1 MNEAD
6 YRLLLE
12 HGTGIHW
19 MLDCATGQLLYVS
32 PAAAR
37 RFGWPL
43 AEATARAQALADP
56 LLQQLPQ
63 RLERFRQGDDSR
75 RTLLRETELE
85 GIPVEIESTLVD
97 EGRGAGRLV
106 GVVRDISHLHSAR
119 RAVEEEQKKFTS
131 MLSHE
136 FRSPLATIDGAVQR
150 LVMTDR
156 GADEGTTKR
165 YRKIQAAVDRLLGM
179 LDDYLS
185 PDRLAS
191 VGRRRRDN
199 GIAPA
204 ALLETAAAQ
213 ARSRRP
219 AITVQAGDAPE
230 WVRADPDGM
239 RMCLDVLLDNAIKY
253 TPQDT
258 PIVLWAGR
266 AATGGVELTVADG
279 GAPLPQDEI
288 GRLFD
293 KGYRGSS
300 ALGIPGSGIG
310 LYMAKAVIEVH
321 GGTLNV
327 ENLPE
332 SGKKFRIWL
341 PAAV

>member
-1 MNEAD
+1 MDEAD

-12 HGTGIHW
+12 HGNGIHW

-37 RFGWPL
+37 RFDWPPEEL
-43 AEATARAQALADP
+43 QARAQVLAAP
-56 LLQQLPQ
+56 MLQELPE

-75 RTLLRETELE
+75 RTVVREVELE
-85 GIPVEIESTLVD
+85 GVPVEIESTLV
-97 EGRGAGRLV
+97 ETGRLV
-106 GVVRDISHLHSAR
+106 GVVRDISTR
-119 RAVEEEQKKFTS
+119 RGFEQQQKKFTS

-136 FRSPLATIDGAVQR
+136 FRSPLATIDGAIQR
-150 LVMTDR
+150 LVMTDK

-179 LDDYLS
+179 VDEYLS

-191 VGRRRRDN
+191 IGRRQRDN
-199 GIAPA
+199 GIVPA
-204 ALLETAAAQ
+204 ALLEAAAAQ
-213 ARSRRP
+213 ARARRP
-219 AITVQAGDAPE
+219 GIAVLSGDAPA
-230 WVRADPDGM
+230 WVRADPEGL

-253 TPQDT
+253 TPPDA
-258 PIVLWAGR
+258 PIELWAGKT
-266 AATGGVELTVADG
+266 ATGGMELTVTDRG
-279 GAPLPQDEI
+279 PPIPEGEI
-288 GRLFD
+288 NRLFD
-293 KGYRGSS
+293 KGYRGS
-300 ALGIPGSGIG
+300 AAAGIPGSGIG

-327 ENLPE
+327 QNLQE

-341 PAAV
+341 PVTV

>member
-1 MNEAD
+1 MHEAD

-19 MLDCATGQLLYVS
+19 MLDCASGQLLYVS

-37 RFGWPL
+37 CFGWPL
-43 AEATARAQALADP
+43 AEVKTRAQALAGP
-56 LLQQLPQ
+56 LLQQLPE
-63 RLERFRQGDDSR
+63 RLARFRQGDDSR

-85 GIPVEIESTLVD
+85 GIPVEIESTLV
-97 EGRGAGRLV
+97 EAGRLV
-106 GVVRDISHLHSAR
+106 GVVRDISHLRSTR
-119 RAVEEEQKKFTS
+119 RAFEEERKKFTS

-136 FRSPLATIDGAVQR
+136 FRSPLATIDGAIQR
-150 LVMTDR
+150 LVMTDK

-179 LDDYLS
+179 MDEYLS

-191 VGRRRRDN
+191 IGRRQRDN
-199 GIAPA
+199 GIVPA

-213 ARSRRP
+213 ARTRRP
-219 AITVQAGDAPE
+219 GITVLAGDAPA
-230 WVRADPDGM
+230 WLRADPEGL

-253 TPQDT
+253 TPPDA
-258 PIVLWAGR
+258 PITLWAGR
-266 AATGGVELTVADG
+266 TPTGGVELTVADAG
-279 GAPLPQDEI
+279 PPLLPDEI
-288 GRLFD
+288 DRLFD
-293 KGYRGSS
+293 KGYRGS
-300 ALGIPGSGIG
+300 AAVGIPGSGIG

-327 ENLPE
+327 QNLPE